1 MFKKLRE
8 RLPKK
13 RSQEEIDEHFRR
25 IDNVGGLEKNDFL
38 AMLIAAFLTIGLPI
52 LAIMA
57 LIFGSAYL
65 LFIR

>member
-25 IDNVGGLEKNDFL
+25 LEDIGGLEKNDLL
-38 AMLIAAFLTIGLPI
+38 AMFIAVVVTIVLPL
-52 LAIMA
+52 LALLA
-57 LIFGSAYL
+57 LIFGGAYL